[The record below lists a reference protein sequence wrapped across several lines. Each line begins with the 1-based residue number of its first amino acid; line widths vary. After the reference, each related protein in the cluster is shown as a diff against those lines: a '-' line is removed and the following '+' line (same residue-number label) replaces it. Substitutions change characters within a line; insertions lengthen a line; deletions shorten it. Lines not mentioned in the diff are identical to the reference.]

1 MNRDDV
7 REMVRAAAPI
17 AVVARTLGITLTG
30 RGPQLKALCPL
41 HDEKTPSFT
50 INAARGRFHC
60 FGCGVGGDVFDLV
73 TGVNGGGFKEAVREL
88 ADQFGVTLPDDV
100 DDAAS
105 TKQRSHQAQ
114 ARKLLDTAGGMFR
127 QWLRLNNPAAERA
140 RTLLAEKGFTEA
152 QVAQWG
158 VGYAPP
164 TGTAL
169 THALPAAPGDVLAL
183 TGPILTTHNRGGKP
197 TQRDRM
203 VDRIVWPLH
212 DHNGKPIGFA
222 GRAVG
227 TLTEKKQW
235 PPDGGGKYINPA
247 DSALYNKSGVLFGY
261 DRAKR
266 HILHTQQVIIV
277 EGYTDVMAMHAAG
290 HTNTVGV
297 CGTAFT
303 AQHAAM
309 LARLLNEGEGEV
321 VSGLD
326 GDPAGRKATWQ
337 LLLHM
342 QKHPGLRITRLDF
355 ADGVDPNTAWA
366 DGGADAITMAI
377 NARQPVVR
385 VALQRLLTGF
395 DPTDPEQQSQGAF
408 AVKALLADITDP
420 VIRSGYAR
428 VAAGILNVPVNAVG
442 GESDIPPSPQ
452 QRGSTAPPV
461 GRSHGPQDVK
471 ELAGLTAAQLAVMWA
486 MIDDPTA
493 RQTVLG
499 DHPQMHWKYPE
510 PVRPLIKRLADINPD
525 EPAWDALADG
535 RDSIAKVTAALAAAY
550 TPQPMNLARAVE
562 GVLISSLEA
571 EIVEVKAILDE
582 LPVTDR
588 PERTRLTT
596 TIGEMSQELRDMRR
610 SLAQSG

>member
-1 MNRDDV
+1 MNRDEV
-7 REMVRAAAPI
+7 RETVRAAAPI

-30 RGPQLKALCPL
+30 RGGQLKALCPL

-60 FGCGVGGDVFDLV
+60 FGCSAGGDVFDLV
-73 TGVNGGGFKEAVREL
+73 AAVNGGGFKDAIREL
-88 ADQFGVTLPDDV
+88 ADQFGVALPDDV
-100 DDAAS
+100 DDAAN
-105 TKQRSHQAQ
+105 TKQRTYQAQ
-114 ARKLLDTAGGMFR
+114 ARKMLETAGGMFQ

-152 QVAQWG
+152 QVAEWG

-169 THALPAAPGDVLAL
+169 SNALPTAPADVLAL
-183 TGPILTTHNRGGKP
+183 TGPIVTTHTRAGNP
-197 TQRDRM
+197 TKRDRM

-227 TLTEKKQW
+227 TLNEKKQW
-235 PPDGGGKYINPA
+235 APDGGGKYINPS
-247 DSALYNKSGVLFGY
+247 DSALYNKSGVLYGY

-266 HILHTQQVIIV
+266 HILRTQQVILV

-290 HTNTVGV
+290 HSNTVGV

-337 LLLHM
+337 LLIHL
-342 QKHPGLRITRLDF
+342 QKHPGLRITCLDF

-366 DGGADAITMAI
+366 DGGPDAIDEAI
-377 NARQPVVR
+377 TARQPVVR
-385 VALQRLLTGF
+385 VALRRLLTGF
-395 DPTDPEQQSQGAF
+395 DLTDPEQQSQGAF
-408 AVKALLADITDP
+408 AVKALLADVADP

-428 VAAGILNVPVNAVG
+428 SAAGILHVPVGAVG
-442 GESDIPPSPQ
+442 GDDDTT
-452 QRGSTAPPV
+452 RGQHHHGVTAPPV
-461 GRSHGPQDVK
+461 GPSHGPRDVK

-493 RQTVLG
+493 RRTVLR
-499 DHPQMHWKYPE
+499 DHPQVHWKYPE
-510 PVRPLIKRLADINPD
+510 PVRPLIERLTDVNPD
-525 EPAWDALADG
+525 EPAWDILADG
-535 RDSIAKVTAALAAAY
+535 RDSIAGLTAALAAAY
-550 TPQPMNLARAVE
+550 TPQPVNLARAVE
-562 GVLISSLEA
+562 GVLISALEG
-571 EIVEVKAILDE
+571 EIAEVKTILDE
-582 LPVTDR
+582 LPLTDR

-596 TIGEMSQELRDMRR
+596 AIGEMSQELRNMRR